1 MNEIVKKISEEKFKA
16 YAGLTKLPIVDYF
29 CKEICW
35 LSNKNEDIL
44 GTIVFDFTDS
54 TFNCV
59 LMGRDEIGKFRAF
72 DIETDFNTPNSAFLW
87 IHSQIEKLTLEGKIF
102 FPQGDNEKNK
112 KIDLFEDVK
121 PLEQQHPYY
130 QILKNN
136 KFWNSAKKLIQEI
149 MPHYT
154 DVDGNFVEQFQTTG
168 FDQRLWELYLF
179 NYFKE
184 EKLEVI
190 RDYNIPDFILRLGD
204 KEIGVEA
211 VTVSRKVDY
220 YNTDLRLLSGKPIT
234 IPKFPDEKM
243 LHNDM
248 PLLWGSPLYSKLN
261 HTVKVDKN
269 NSKYESKVHYWELS
283 HMQGK
288 PFVLAIQDFH
298 DDYSMTWSQN
308 SLIEYLYGYTHS
320 SIYVDNELKIIPNKI
335 TTFDKNG
342 VGIPAGF
349 FFQPLAEN
357 ISAIIAT
364 PLGTLSKFNRLGKQ
378 AGFDQFNLMMVRMG
392 CCHKNDK
399 NADKPDFFQYIVT
412 EKSKE
417 TWAEGLSVFHNP
429 NALHPLDPSFFPNAA
444 HHYFKDGQIESIM
457 PEFMPYN
464 SYTMNFSFYGDDSFM
479 ENKIK

>member
-1 MNEIVKKISEEKFKA
+1 MELRLSEIVKQITEEKFNA
-16 YAGLTKLPIVDYF
+16 YARLTILPIADFF
-29 CKEICW
+29 CKQICW
-35 LSNKNEDIL
+35 FANKNEDIL

-54 TFNCV
+54 SFNCI

-72 DIETDFNTPNSAFLW
+72 DIATDFNTPNSAFLW
-87 IHSQIEKLTLEGKIF
+87 IQSNIEKLTLAGKTI

-121 PLEQQHPYY
+121 PFEQQHPYY
-130 QILKNN
+130 QLLKNN
-136 KFWNSAKKLIQEI
+136 KFWNAAKKLIQEI

-154 DVDGNFVEQFQTTG
+154 DIDGNFIEQFQTTG

-190 RDYNIPDFILRLGD
+190 RNYNIPDFILRLGD

-220 YNTDLRLLSGKPIT
+220 YNTDSRFLSGKPIS

-261 HTVKVDKN
+261 HTIKANPKD
-269 NSKYESKVHYWELS
+269 ELKVHYWELPQ
-283 HMQGK
+283 MQEK
-288 PFVLAIQDFH
+288 PFVLAVQDFH
-298 DDYSMTWSQN
+298 DDYCMTWSQN
-308 SLIEYLYGYTHS
+308 SLIEYLYGYTYS

-335 TTFDKNG
+335 TSFDKNG
-342 VGIPAGF
+342 VEVPAGF
-349 FFQPLAEN
+349 FFQPFVEN

-378 AGFDQFNLMMVRMG
+378 AGFDKYNLMMVRMG

-399 NADKPDFFQYIVT
+399 NANKPFFFQYNVT

-429 NALHPLDPSFFPNAA
+429 NALHPLDPLFFPNAA
-444 HHYFKDGQIESIM
+444 HHYFKDGQIESHM

-464 SYTMNFSFYGDDSFM
+464 SYTMNFDFY
-479 ENKIK
+479 EPIL